1 MIDKFTVPKGWMLI
15 PETIE
20 RDGIE
25 LSVHLIEY
33 IETDHRGN
41 VSRLSIERANEL
53 PQYGEDKDDE

>member
-1 MIDKFTVPKGWMLI
+1 MTDKFTVPEGWMLI

-33 IETDHRGN
+33 IETDLRGN
-41 VSRLSIERANEL
+41 VSRLSIEHPNEL
-53 PQYGEDKDDE
+53 PQYGEDKNDE